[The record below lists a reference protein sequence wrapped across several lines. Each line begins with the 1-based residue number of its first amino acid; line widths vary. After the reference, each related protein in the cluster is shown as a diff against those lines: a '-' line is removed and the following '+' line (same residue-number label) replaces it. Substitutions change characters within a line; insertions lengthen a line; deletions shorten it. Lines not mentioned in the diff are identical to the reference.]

1 MRNSCPQLVGLL
13 CGDSMR
19 IKLTIRYDGS
29 AYCGWQIQPN
39 GISVQEVITNAI
51 EAVTGEKVTLVG
63 SGRTDSGVHAEGQ
76 IAHFDTQSS
85 IPPNK
90 FFRAIN
96 VHLPSD
102 IRIIDSQQVGEDFN
116 ARKSAKQKTYRYTL
130 YVDNTENPLKDRY
143 MTFLDRMPD
152 IEKMKKASSLFIGEH
167 DFKCFNASGGG
178 AKTTVRTIYNIDI
191 KNDDGIKI
199 FVTGNGF
206 LYNMVRTLC
215 GTLLSVGYGEK
226 NEEDIK
232 TLLLLG
238 DRKQCGKT
246 LPAKGLCLVNVEY
259 K

>member
-1 MRNSCPQLVGLL
+1 
-13 CGDSMR
+13 MR
-19 IKLTIRYDGS
+19 IKITVRYDGS

-39 GISVQEVITNAI
+39 GVSVQEILQNAI
-51 EAVTGEKVTLVG
+51 SVVTGEKDILLVG

-76 IAHFDTQSS
+76 VAHFDTQSS

-102 IRIIDSQQVGEDFN
+102 IRVTDSQEVNEDFN
-116 ARKSAKQKTYRYTL
+116 ARKSAKQKTYCYSF
-130 YVDNTENPLKDRY
+130 YVDNTENPLKDRFA
-143 MTFLDRMPD
+143 TFLDRMPD
-152 IEKMKKASSLFIGEH
+152 IEKMKKASALFIGKH

-191 KNDDGIKI
+191 KDDDGIKI

-226 NEEDIK
+226 SEEDIQK
-232 TLLLLG
+232 MLITG
-238 DRKQCGKT
+238 DRKLCGKT
-246 LPAKGLCLVNVEY
+246 LPAKGLCLVNVDY